1 MVLPFAPTLQTVLP
15 VGVAKAG
22 PQRLGRKRQ
31 RALFELLVAQR
42 AGNRPGILGCLG
54 GGLGLRC
61 CGARPRSAGPL
72 RGVEPW
78 AHPTRSCVRA
88 IVALQV
94 FRPADGQT
102 LAAPALAALAPEL
115 ALLLLLAPGRAAGAR
130 PPGPV
135 DRLSACSVAD
145 GCAGLDGAAGAAA
158 REAAGAGAGAER
170 AGAVLTDTVASS

>member
-1 MVLPFAPTLQTVLP
+1 MCPPCRRFFQLASLRPAHSDSGANANARSSSCSSLSVLAT
-15 VGVAKAG
+15 G
-22 PQRLGRKRQ
+22 PASSA
-31 RALFELLVAQR
+31 ALA
-42 AGNRPGILGCLG
+42 
-54 GGLGLRC
+54 GGLAFAIAVLAPAVPGRYVERNRGRTLHDLALKPSLR
-61 CGARPRSAGPL
+61 SKL
-72 RGVEPW
+72 S
-78 AHPTRSCVRA
+78 T
-88 IVALQV
+88 
-94 FRPADGQT
+94 ADGQT